1 MADSLNADGLNT
13 GGAETAPSVDYRALF
28 ENAPGLHLVIDRHF
42 TIVAASD
49 AYLSATMTVRRAI
62 VGRHLFDVFPD
73 DPADP
78 AATGVGNLR
87 ASLERVL
94 KFRQPD
100 PMAVQRYS
108 IRRPDSEGGGFEER
122 YWSPLNLPILDA
134 GGEVRW
140 IIHRVEDVTQLVGQQ
155 PVDAFQQLTN
165 EQQAIIDR
173 LRSINRSL
181 DREILDRKAAQQEL
195 SQARQ
200 FLNLVIENIPGM
212 VYAKDAT
219 TLRFI
224 LMNKGGEQILGYSRE
239 EMIGKTDYDFLPKVE
254 ADAYT
259 RRDLEVLASGELLVI
274 PEEEIVNRAGEK
286 RFIETKKM
294 AVYDPRGRPEF
305 LLCLS
310 EDISARRDLEQQL
323 RQSQKLDAIGRLT
336 GGMAHDFNNLL
347 GVITA
352 NLDFLIEK
360 VEGDEEATSF
370 AQDAL
375 DGALRGHELVKRMLA
390 FGRQQPLQP
399 EVFSLNDAVTGMK
412 GLLRRTIRED
422 IEMSVIPAVRLS
434 PVVADKSQLE
444 NAILNLAINS
454 AHAMPNGGKL
464 ILETENVRL
473 DDDYAAQNLD
483 VRPGDYAMLAVS
495 DTGAGMAPEVIDRA
509 FEPFFTTK
517 PVGAGSGLGLSMV
530 YGFVKQSGGHIKIY
544 SELGHGTT
552 IRLYLPAVMQDAAP
566 ADAVSAALEE
576 RRPATGTVLVVED
589 EENLRRAACKMLKS
603 LGYTVFETA
612 SGPEALTYLR
622 SGGRADLLFSD
633 VVMPGGMTGLELADI
648 VRGTW
653 PRLKILLT
661 SGYSEVLVRE
671 SSERLDDGIHLIGK
685 PYRKHELAT
694 KIRELLEA
702 G

>member
-1 MADSLNADGLNT
+1 MADRIDA
-13 GGAETAPSVDYRALF
+13 GAAASQLDYQTFF
-28 ENAPGLHLVIDRHF
+28 EKAPGLYLIVDRDF

-49 AYLSATMTVRRAI
+49 AYLGATMTTRDAI
-62 VGRHLFDVFPD
+62 VGRNIFDVFP
-73 DPADP
+73 ADP
-78 AATGVGNLR
+78 NNSPAMGVDNLQ
-87 ASLERVL
+87 ASLKRVRDL
-94 KFRQPD
+94 GHPD
-100 PMAVQRYS
+100 PMPFRRYA
-108 IRRPDSEGGGFEER
+108 IRRPGDDGRLEER

-134 GGEVRW
+134 AGEVRW
-140 IIHRVEDVTQLVGQQ
+140 IIHRIEDVTDLVGQQ
-155 PVDAFQQLTN
+155 PADSFQRLTN

-181 DREILDRKAAQQEL
+181 DREVQDRKAAQQEL
-195 SQARQ
+195 GKARQ

-212 VYAKDAT
+212 VYAKDAA

-224 LMNKGGEQILGYSRE
+224 LMNKGGEQLLGYRRE
-239 EMIGKTDYDFLPKVE
+239 EMIGKTDHDFLPKDQ

-286 RFIETKKM
+286 RLIETKKM
-294 AVYDPRGRPEF
+294 AVFDSEGRPEF

-323 RQSQKLDAIGRLT
+323 RQSQRLDAIGRLT

-360 VEGDEEATSF
+360 LEGDEEATTF
-370 AQDAL
+370 AQEAL

-399 EVFSLNDAVTGMK
+399 VVFSLNEAMSGME

-422 IEMSVIPAVRLS
+422 IEISIIPAERLA
-434 PVVADKSQLE
+434 PVLADKLQLE
-444 NAILNLAINS
+444 NAVLNLAINS

-464 ILETENVRL
+464 IVETADIQLEDE
-473 DDDYAAQNLD
+473 YAAQNPD
-483 VRPGDYAMLAVS
+483 VKPGDYVMLAVS
-495 DTGAGMAPEVIDRA
+495 DSGSGMAPEVMERA

-517 PVGAGSGLGLSMV
+517 PVGAGSGLGLSQV

-544 SELGHGTT
+544 SEPGHGTT
-552 IRLYLPAVMQDAAP
+552 VRLYLPAVAQQMAPVEAAQGTP
-566 ADAVSAALEE
+566 AQRRLAA
-576 RRPATGTVLVVED
+576 GNVLLVED
-589 EENLRRAACKMLKS
+589 EENLRRAAARMLKS
-603 LGYTVFETA
+603 MGYAVFETV
-612 SGPEALTYLR
+612 SGPEALAYLR
-622 SGGRADLLFSD
+622 NGGQVDLLFSD
-633 VVMPGGMTGLELADI
+633 VVMPGGMTGIELAEI
-648 VRGTW
+648 ARATW
-653 PRLKILLT
+653 PDLKILLT

-671 SSERLDDGIHLIGK
+671 SSKLLEGVHLIGK
-685 PYRKHELAT
+685 PYRKQDLAA
-694 KIRELLEA
+694 KIGDLLE
-702 G
+702 GTN

>member
-1 MADSLNADGLNT
+1 MADNPHAGEADGSD
-13 GGAETAPSVDYRALF
+13 PSVDYRVLF
-28 ENAPGLHLVIDRHF
+28 ENAPGLHLVLDRHF
-42 TIVAASD
+42 NIVAVSD
-49 AYLSATMTVRRAI
+49 AYLSATMTVRGAI

-73 DPADP
+73 DPTDP
-78 AATGVGNLR
+78 AANGVGNLR

-100 PMAVQRYS
+100 PMAVQRYA
-108 IRRPDSEGGGFEER
+108 IRRPESEGGGFEER

-134 GGEVRW
+134 EGEVRW
-140 IIHRVEDVTQLVGQQ
+140 IIHRVEDVTQLVGEQ

-195 SQARQ
+195 SKARQ

-224 LMNKGGEQILGYSRE
+224 LMNKGGEQILGYSRD
-239 EMIGKTDYDFLPKVE
+239 EMIGKTDYDFLPRAQ

-259 RRDLEVLASGELLVI
+259 KRDLEVLASGELLVI
-274 PEEEIVNRAGEK
+274 PEEEIANRAGET
-286 RFIETKKM
+286 RYIETKKM
-294 AVYDPRGRPEF
+294 GVYDPQGRPEF

-310 EDISARRDLEQQL
+310 EDISARRDLELQL

-360 VEGDEEATSF
+360 VESDEEATSF

-399 EVFSLNDAVTGMK
+399 EMFSLNDAVSGMT

-422 IEMSVIPAVRLS
+422 IEMSVIPAARLS

-454 AHAMPNGGKL
+454 AHAMPHGGKL
-464 ILETENVRL
+464 ILETENVCL
-473 DDDYAAQNLD
+473 DDDYATQNLD
-483 VRPGDYAMLAVS
+483 VGPGDYAMLAVS
-495 DTGAGMAPEVIDRA
+495 DTGAGMAPEVADRA

-552 IRLYLPAVMQDAAP
+552 IRLYLPAVMQEAAP
-566 ADAVSAALEE
+566 VDTASAALEQ
-576 RRPATGTVLVVED
+576 RRPATGTILLVED
-589 EENLRRAACKMLKS
+589 EENLRRAASKMLKS
-603 LGYTVFETA
+603 LGYTVFETG
-612 SGPEALTYLR
+612 SGPEALAYLN
-622 SGGRADLLFSD
+622 SGGQADLLFSD
-633 VVMPGGMTGLELADI
+633 VVMPGGMTGVELADI
-648 VRGTW
+648 VRAMW
-653 PRLKILLT
+653 PRLRILLT

-685 PYRKHELAT
+685 PYRKQELAT
-694 KIRELLEA
+694 KIHELLEA